1 MSILRRFELTAR
13 ARTPALFCLLIPSL
27 LLLSSCAGEAKP
39 EIAIGQA
46 APDPSRPSLQGSTVT
61 LSSFEGQPVVL
72 NFWATWCQPCRK
84 EFPEL
89 LQLDSDPRIQVV
101 SVALDEDGATSVDP
115 FVRREGLDYLVLLGD
130 QKLFER
136 FAGFGIPYTLVL
148 DPSRIIVNIYRG
160 PIDRRRIEGDLRR
173 MDRGA

>member
-1 MSILRRFELTAR
+1 MRLLEFPAR
-13 ARTPALFCLLIPSL
+13 AQPPALLALLILSL
-27 LLLSSCAGEAKP
+27 LPLWSCAGETKP
-39 EIAIGQA
+39 EIAVGEP
-46 APDPSRPSLQGSTVT
+46 APDFSRPSLEGSTVT

-89 LQLDSDPRIQVV
+89 LELDSDPRIQVV
-101 SVALDEDGATSVDP
+101 SVALDEDGAASVDP

-160 PIDRRRIEGDLRR
+160 PIDKGSIEGDLLR
-173 MDRGA
+173 MDPGT